1 MREILF
7 LKLFLNFEKVFASRE
22 ASGDVIVFLDS
33 HCEVIFLIYKGDFN
47 CKILSLLET
56 QIYYQYKTSQ
66 ILDKLL
72 FKILLLKFCC
82 FLGWGSA

>member
-33 HCEVIFLIYKGDFN
+33 HCEVIFI
-47 CKILSLLET
+47 
-56 QIYYQYKTSQ
+56 
-66 ILDKLL
+66 
-72 FKILLLKFCC
+72 
-82 FLGWGSA
+82 